1 MATKSIL
8 KTVHI
13 RDQKSALKLV
23 NALEASSQAKDI
35 KVKYTR
41 PVSTASREKIQK
53 LFGDK
58 E

>member
-8 KTVHI
+8 KTIHI
-13 RDQKSALKLV
+13 RDQKSALNLA
-23 NALEASSQAKDI
+23 NALEKSSQAKDL

-41 PVSTASREKIQK
+41 PVSTASRDRIQK

-58 E
+58 A